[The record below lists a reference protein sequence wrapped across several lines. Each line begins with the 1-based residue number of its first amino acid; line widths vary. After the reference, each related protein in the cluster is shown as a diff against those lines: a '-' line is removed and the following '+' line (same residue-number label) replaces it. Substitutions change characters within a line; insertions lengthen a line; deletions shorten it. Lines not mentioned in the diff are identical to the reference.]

1 MQSPSQLS
9 PGAAPIF
16 LDTSVLINLIAASSI
31 EEMGLVLVRPIWV
44 ESFVTSELRRD
55 PRDGSEASGLLK
67 QLVANGALQMSSL
80 NEKQME
86 HFLRLVGAPSPDDL
100 GDGEAATIVCS
111 LEHGFAAIDE
121 RKALRIVARD
131 YPKLSVFTTLD
142 LLCSAQAF
150 QHWGEEEVRR
160 RVISALQIGRM
171 RVPHPWKAWVQQLT
185 GSSV

>member
-1 MQSPSQLS
+1 
-9 PGAAPIF
+9 
-16 LDTSVLINLIAASSI
+16 
-31 EEMGLVLVRPIWV
+31 
-44 ESFVTSELRRD
+44 
-55 PRDGSEASGLLK
+55 
-67 QLVANGALQMSSL
+67 MSSL